1 MLQPLAKGGCRESI
15 GERSK
20 IKKSSAQ
27 EKEPGSRRLQETPSS
42 AEELLVWAFDLDFKL
57 DVLLFNLAGGLS
69 HRKLR
74 EGNWRTPCLE
84 LAIAANEVATSR
96 KQHERG
102 KSLATPHPG
111 TRDALESEGALPP
124 RELTY
129 YTTNGQTSSTPP
141 VEECRGNSVR
151 GTLQIL
157 LPHKIGQAKYFGSQ
171 VWELLLH
178 IFPPRPTEAEHST
191 DMLQVSPSLQTVKP
205 EMTNG

>member
-111 TRDALESEGALPP
+111 TRDALEDRQAPLLQWKNAEETLSGEPCRSCCPIRWTPISAQQPSFSEQHPMF
-124 RELTY
+124 
-129 YTTNGQTSSTPP
+129 
-141 VEECRGNSVR
+141 
-151 GTLQIL
+151 
-157 LPHKIGQAKYFGSQ
+157 K
-171 VWELLLH
+171 
-178 IFPPRPTEAEHST
+178 EAESFPATPSAQPGIH
-191 DMLQVSPSLQTVKP
+191 LQGCVCLCPCSYP
-205 EMTNG
+205 